1 MSSITRNALS
11 TVWKICG
18 VTRRAWNWNQLTPR
32 VESGM
37 RGTRCAPFG
46 KRGSASLRTVAAAV
60 SAGHFCRILFQRAR
74 CPLAPQVRAVLAL
87 DGYHAGISSA
97 KATLMQQQPET
108 QQVAWLVPR
117 PA

>member
-1 MSSITRNALS
+1 M
-11 TVWKICG
+11 
-18 VTRRAWNWNQLTPR
+18 TRRAWNWNQLTPR

-37 RGTRCAPFG
+37 RGTRLRRSGNAEARPSELSRQPCRLHIFAEFCLSGQDARWPH
-46 KRGSASLRTVAAAV
+46 GSE
-60 SAGHFCRILFQRAR
+60 AG
-74 CPLAPQVRAVLAL
+74 LAL
-87 DGYHAGISSA
+87 DGCATGISSA